1 MDPTKKIIV
10 RLSPDTILILQ
21 KLVDRGDYDSL
32 SESVS
37 DAIDKMIRSKLAEEE
52 VEKLVKERAQ
62 EKPLKME
69 SLLADGGDPESM
81 DDAVRRAVKEYVR
94 SRMRPEE

>member
-10 RLSPDTILILQ
+10 RLSPETIIILQ

-37 DAIDKMIRSKLAEEE
+37 DAIDKMILSKLTEEE
-52 VEKLVKERAQ
+52 VGKFVKEHAE
-62 EKPLKME
+62 EKALKME
-69 SLLADGGDPESM
+69 SLLTDGDPESM

-94 SRMRPEE
+94 SRMQSEE